1 MDVSFSTASFNIPL
15 LFFFSIA
22 SFLLVHGQLLLPITD
37 TIDIQHHQVHIV
49 HVQKPTVKKF
59 QLFKHRKSW
68 YQSFLPNDTL
78 FSGEPRLVY
87 AYRQVITGF
96 AAWLTQEEL
105 KDIESMDG
113 FLLAHQDATLQHRTT
128 YTPKFLGLDRAQGMW
143 YDSGYGQGQ
152 IIAVLDTGVK
162 PTHPSFGGHAMP
174 PPPTKWSGTC
184 YWGPPICNNK
194 LIGAQGFIGGRS
206 IAPLDNNGHGSHC
219 ASIAAGNF
227 VDNANVLGQAHG
239 TAAGIASK
247 AHLSIYKAFSG
258 SDLLKSMDE
267 AIRNHVDVMSIS
279 QGDSLPDFHEN
290 RIVIGSFAAITKDIV
305 TCAAAPNDP
314 RISSIDN
321 DAPWIITVGA
331 ASTDR
336 RITATVK
343 LGDGREFNGESAYQ
357 PSNYNSPQLPLVKGF
372 PNVKG
377 KIVLD
382 RQEQNNTKTGILVLQ
397 HGGEAL
403 VVLGFLG
410 NLTLVEP
417 HVLPAA
423 FVTKYAGQQ
432 LTKYATSTP
441 NATAAII
448 FKGTQFGVRPSP
460 AVAAFSGRGP
470 SLRNGGII
478 KPNVVAPGINI
489 LAAWPFEIGLN
500 HTGTHLTFNFE
511 SGTSMATPHVAG
523 LVALLKSN
531 HPTWSAAAIKSAIM
545 TTARATDKDGKPI
558 SDQIDGKKAKVF
570 ATGSGLIDPEAAN
583 NPGLIYD
590 IQPHDYIRYLCGL
603 GLFDDKKISAIVR
616 GNITCSTIRSIK
628 AEELNYPSIGV
639 SLGANSAPKTVSR
652 TVTNVGD
659 AGTTYIVDFDDPKG
673 VNIVVSPT
681 VLRFNKVGET
691 KSFNI
696 TLSFKSVPMP
706 AGEVSEGQLSWVSG
720 KYLARSPIAVSFV

>member
-1 MDVSFSTASFNIPL
+1 MDVSFSTASFHIPL

-22 SFLLVHGQLLLPITD
+22 SFLLVHGELLLPITD

-59 QLFKHRKSW
+59 QLFKYRKSW

-152 IIAVLDTGVK
+152 IIVVIDSGVK
-162 PTHPSFGGHAMP
+162 PTHPSFSGHAMP
-174 PPPTKWSGTC
+174 PPPAKWRGTC

-194 LIGAQGFIGGRS
+194 LIGALGFRGGS
-206 IAPLDNNGHGSHC
+206 STAPLDNHGHGSHC

-247 AHLSIYKAFSG
+247 AHLAIYKATTCSEI
-258 SDLLKSMDE
+258 LKSMDE
-267 AIRNHVDVMSIS
+267 GIRNHVDVMSIS
-279 QGDSLPDFHEN
+279 QGDSLPDFHVN

-314 RISSIDN
+314 RVSSIDN

-382 RQEQNNTKTGILVLQ
+382 DSAENNTKTGIHVLQ
-397 HGGEAL
+397 DGGKAL
-403 VVLGFLG
+403 VVMGFLG
-410 NLTLVEP
+410 NLTLAEP
-417 HVLPAA
+417 HVIPAA
-423 FVTKYAGQQ
+423 FVTQYAAQQ
-432 LTKYATSTP
+432 LTNYATSTP
-441 NATAAII
+441 NP
-448 FKGTQFGVRPSP
+448 TQQLSLKVHNL
-460 AVAAFSGRGP
+460 VSGP
-470 SLRNGGII
+470 QQLL
-478 KPNVVAPGINI
+478 PHFQVEA
-489 LAAWPFEIGLN
+489 LA
-500 HTGTHLTFNFE
+500 
-511 SGTSMATPHVAG
+511 
-523 LVALLKSN
+523 
-531 HPTWSAAAIKSAIM
+531 
-545 TTARATDKDGKPI
+545 
-558 SDQIDGKKAKVF
+558 F
-570 ATGSGLIDPEAAN
+570 AT
-583 NPGLIYD
+583 
-590 IQPHDYIRYLCGL
+590 
-603 GLFDDKKISAIVR
+603 
-616 GNITCSTIRSIK
+616 
-628 AEELNYPSIGV
+628 EES
-639 SLGANSAPKTVSR
+639 
-652 TVTNVGD
+652 
-659 AGTTYIVDFDDPKG
+659 
-673 VNIVVSPT
+673 
-681 VLRFNKVGET
+681 
-691 KSFNI
+691 
-696 TLSFKSVPMP
+696 
-706 AGEVSEGQLSWVSG
+706 
-720 KYLARSPIAVSFV
+720 

>member
-1 MDVSFSTASFNIPL
+1 MEVSFSTASFNIPL

-22 SFLLVHGQLLLPITD
+22 SFLLVHGQLPLPITD
-37 TIDIQHHQVHIV
+37 TIDIQHHKVHIV
-49 HVQKPTVKKF
+49 HVQKPSVKKF

-105 KDIESMDG
+105 KSIESMDG

-152 IIAVLDTGVK
+152 IIAVIDSGVK

-174 PPPTKWSGTC
+174 PPPPKWSGTC

-194 LIGAQGFIGGRS
+194 LIGAQGFGGGSS
-206 IAPLDNNGHGSHC
+206 IDPIDNHGHGSHC

-239 TAAGIASK
+239 TAAGIAPK
-247 AHLSIYKAFSG
+247 AHLAIYKATTS
-258 SDLLKSMDE
+258 SALLKSIDE

-279 QGDSLPDFHEN
+279 QGDKSPNFDAN

-305 TCAAAPNDP
+305 TCAAGPNDP
-314 RISSIDN
+314 RVSRIDN

-343 LGDGREFNGESAYQ
+343 LGDGREFDGESAYQ
-357 PSNYNSPQLPLVKGF
+357 PSNYNSPQLPLVKGL

-377 KIVLD
+377 KILF
-382 RQEQNNTKTGILVLQ
+382 NNSVIDNTAAGALVLK
-397 HGGEAL
+397 HGGEGL

-410 NLTLVEP
+410 NLTIAQP
-417 HVLPAA
+417 HVLPAT
-423 FVTKYAGQQ
+423 FITQYAGQQ
-432 LTKYATSTP
+432 LVKYATSTP
-441 NATAAII
+441 NPTASII

-460 AVAAFSGRGP
+460 TVGSFSGRGP

-478 KPNVVAPGINI
+478 KPNVIAPGVNI
-489 LAAWPFEIGLN
+489 LAAWPFDIVIN
-500 HTGTHLTFNFE
+500 HTSTHEKFSFQF
-511 SGTSMATPHVAG
+511 GASMATPHVAG

-545 TTARATDKDGKPI
+545 TTARTTDNEGKPI
-558 SDQIDGKKAKVF
+558 TDQADGKKAKVF

-603 GLFDDKKISAIVR
+603 GLFDDKKINAIVR
-616 GNITCSTIRSIK
+616 GKITCSTIRSIK

-639 SLGANSAPKTVSR
+639 SLGASSAPKTVSR

-659 AGTTYIVDFDDPKG
+659 AGTTYTVDFDDPKG
-673 VNIVVSPT
+673 VNIVVSPK

-696 TLSFKSVPMP
+696 TLSFKSVPLP
-706 AGEVSEGQLSWVSG
+706 AGEVSEGKLSWVSG
-720 KYLARSPIAVSFV
+720 KYLVRIPIAVTFI